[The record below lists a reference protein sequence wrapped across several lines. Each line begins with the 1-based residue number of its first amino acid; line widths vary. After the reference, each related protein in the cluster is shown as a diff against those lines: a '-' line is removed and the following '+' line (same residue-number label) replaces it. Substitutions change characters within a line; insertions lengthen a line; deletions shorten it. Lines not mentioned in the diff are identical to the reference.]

1 MTKVEVQTDLET
13 LLKTQFQ
20 DSIMD
25 QIQTFLLVNGEV
37 TKHFK
42 NIKKKEI
49 NRINLIHHLDNS
61 VML

>member
-49 NRINLIHHLDNS
+49 NRINLIHH
-61 VML
+61 